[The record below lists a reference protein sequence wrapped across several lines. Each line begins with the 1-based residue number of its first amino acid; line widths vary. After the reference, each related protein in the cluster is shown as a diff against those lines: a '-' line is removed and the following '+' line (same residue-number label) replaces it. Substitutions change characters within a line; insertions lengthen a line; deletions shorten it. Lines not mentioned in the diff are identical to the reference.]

1 MGSRTMPFSTHRGQG
16 GQCTGATVVRLWCLP
31 EDRLGPGRGETFL
44 LTTSRKEK
52 PRIWILSALNA
63 SFTATFGYLDPTSF

>member
-31 EDRLGPGRGETFL
+31 EDRLGPGVWGDV
-44 LTTSRKEK
+44 
-52 PRIWILSALNA
+52 PPD
-63 SFTATFGYLDPTSF
+63 YL